1 MAPTPKSAD
10 KPVKPKAAT
19 TARKAAVKATAAAKP
34 TAAAKKPAA
43 AAKKSATTVKA
54 AKSGAIAKA
63 AKSATS
69 TAKTTRAKAGGGALA
84 PDQRRYYIE
93 VAAYYIAER
102 RGFHGGNA
110 LEDWAAAEAEVNRL
124 LREGILN
131 S

>member
-19 TARKAAVKATAAAKP
+19 TARKAAVKATAATKP
-34 TAAAKKPAA
+34 AAAKKPAA
-43 AAKKSATTVKA
+43 AAKKPATTVKA
-54 AKSGAIAKA
+54 AKNGAIAKA

-110 LEDWAAAEAEVNRL
+110 LEDWTAAEAEVDRL
-124 LREGILN
+124 LREGVLN